1 MLWSGF
7 SCNRSRHSNV
17 IPYPAHIIDKAINFT
32 INKFFQF
39 NRQNGN
45 NSPECSYVKLPHVG
59 KFSAIAQKRIR
70 RTIQRF
76 CDNSFNI
83 KLVFSLFKIGSLFSV
98 KDLIPKEL
106 NSCVVYRF
114 RCAGC
119 GACYVGET
127 SRHIC
132 TRINEHL
139 NMDKASHIFK
149 HLQDSPRCRAL
160 CSSECFVVIDQA
172 TTFNT
177 DTIKNRRGSAYS
189 LGETLPK
196 STIIVSCKS

>member
-1 MLWSGF
+1 MAKTAQSAPTLHYLTWVNF
-7 SCNRSRHSNV
+7 LLLHKSR
-17 IPYPAHIIDKAINFT
+17 
-32 INKFFQF
+32 
-39 NRQNGN
+39 
-45 NSPECSYVKLPHVG
+45 
-59 KFSAIAQKRIR
+59 RIR

-106 NSCVVYRF
+106 KSCVVYRF

-132 TRINEHL
+132 TSINEHL
-139 NMDKASHIFK
+139 SMDKASHIFK
-149 HLQDSPRCRAL
+149 HLQDSPRCRTL
-160 CSSECFVVIDQA
+160 CSSERFVVIDQA
-172 TTFNT
+172 RKRTQLK
-177 DTIKNRRGSAYS
+177 IKACLLNA
-189 LGETLPK
+189 
-196 STIIVSCKS
+196 